1 MLYVIMRT
9 RGSRC
14 LVRWLGLA
22 ALLPMLVL
30 AISGPRWNQFRCLM
44 SGLVTE
50 DRCCGSPG
58 EVEPPAT
65 PVVSAV
71 DCCRHEVVV
80 ASRPPSE
87 LAGVKVISAPPVDA
101 TPVAIAFSREPV
113 RASVDAAVP
122 PRPKSPL
129 VLLKRSLLI

>member
-1 MLYVIMRT
+1 MRT
-9 RGSRC
+9 RVSRC
-14 LVRWLGLA
+14 LARWVGLA

-50 DRCCGSPG
+50 DRCCGSPD
-58 EVEPPAT
+58 EVDPPAMPT
-65 PVVSAV
+65 VSAV

-87 LAGVKVISAPPVDA
+87 PIGMKVISAPTAD
-101 TPVAIAFSREPV
+101 VAQVGIAFSPQPV
-113 RASVDAAVP
+113 GAPVDAAVP